1 MRRAFRDRE
10 GVLPAL
16 AAAAAHLVP
25 AEIARD
31 VVDAVQGLEEIARQH
46 HILDQLGHVTVAD
59 HVTIGGGERK
69 VLEQGL
75 APERTAGVHPELDV
89 PDQILERAPA
99 VSDRSE
105 ERRVGK
111 ECRSR
116 WSPYH

>member
-1 MRRAFRDRE
+1 
-10 GVLPAL
+10 PAAL
-16 AAAAAHLVP
+16 VSYTSLFHDTAAHRLLHSFP
-25 AEIARD
+25 TRRSSDLAEIARD

-59 HVTIGGGERK
+59 HLTVGRGERK

-99 VSDRSE
+99 VSDV
-105 ERRVGK
+105 RV
-111 ECRSR
+111 RH
-116 WSPYH
+116 P